1 MQIAFEAYT
10 VWGLVQGRVEADSPL
25 HDVLVANDTVA
36 VYDYRLTP
44 LAPGPSGQQGSAL
57 VNVDDLL
64 LVVAPPDTPA
74 PVHAAWNEL
83 TVTVGPFEVSGLLST
98 LPGFDPGRSLARPS
112 SRLVLLSEVSVGLR
126 DQPGFVVGKHSF
138 AWVNR
143 YDVDR
148 VRSELELPFY
158 FPGAERE
165 APVPPVVAPSI
176 PTSVT
181 AKG

>member
-1 MQIAFEAYT
+1 MLTQERHVQDDFGRPAEASSTYLRYQIEVGYET
-10 VWGLVQGRVEADSPL
+10 P
-25 HDVLVANDTVA
+25 T
-36 VYDYRLTP
+36 YR
-44 LAPGPSGQQGSAL
+44 G
-57 VNVDDLL
+57 
-64 LVVAPPDTPA
+64 
-74 PVHAAWNEL
+74 
-83 TVTVGPFEVSGLLST
+83 T
-98 LPGFDPGRSLARPS
+98 LG
-112 SRLVLLSEVSVGLR
+112 RLVLLSEVSVGLR